1 MSKEHSDVVLPKKIF
16 SSFKS
21 QFLKIFVLVSV
32 ELLQRKHRKEDKNGW
47 ESRIHVSRRKSLLGK
62 YFLKLR
68 LLQFLFKNCKLKL
81 GAAGIR
87 DFTVVQNYKTIKNE
101 CVKSGKLF
109 EDPEFPPTG
118 TWLRPKEISKNP
130 SFFKDKTTR
139 FDFKQGDINDTW
151 LMAVVASLTIH
162 PNNLFRVVC
171 QDNKFGADYCGI
183 VHFR

>member
-1 MSKEHSDVVLPKKIF
+1 MDENQGYTYHGEKVYWVNIFGLRKNFHYFNFLFLSKIF
-16 SSFKS
+16 
-21 QFLKIFVLVSV
+21 
-32 ELLQRKHRKEDKNGW
+32 
-47 ESRIHVSRRKSLLGK
+47 
-62 YFLKLR
+62 
-68 LLQFLFKNCKLKL
+68 KLKL

-87 DFTVVQNYKTIKNE
+87 DFTVVQNYNTIKNE
-101 CVKSGKLF
+101 CVKAGRLF